1 MPILGHGIVQ
11 IVPNHLSEGFASA
24 SQENIEKNDGCK
36 KARFV
41 LTLMGMAVNFMME
54 KYGKIWYVKLSGK
67 FLE

>member
-36 KARFV
+36 KARGPMICVDLDGNGSEFHD
-41 LTLMGMAVNFMME
+41 
-54 KYGKIWYVKLSGK
+54 GKIWYVKLSGK